1 MSDYDKALTPGSE
14 LLKKHRDVLYKSDL
28 KDVTI
33 DEIGFLSSLNADS
46 YLEPIK
52 DLSGKNIIGYRARY
66 NEEAIKEN
74 KYPSKEGFTPK
85 YRPNENLGN
94 AFFYPHLNTL
104 KPWTQIAKDITTPI
118 FITEGGKKAALL
130 AQYGYAC
137 IGIFGVWNWK
147 TKKKVKNNQDEDEE
161 QSLPIDDFND
171 INWKGRIVY
180 ILFDSDKYKN
190 ISVLL
195 AEAGLWEL
203 LKELGAEVRII
214 NLPFDLEAKGIDDF
228 YVKHEQ
234 DAKEKFEEL
243 ISKATSVALGLVKIA
258 FAEKRKEEIPH
269 FLAEYIKHDKK
280 LINTHLGFHIYSSG
294 YYKKT
299 ESEDSLKLIAAE
311 LLKYAEV
318 VPKPYFLTETVKLLS
333 TYCFIQE
340 QDFNP
345 GNLHN
350 IKNGMLK
357 LDLDSGSINFIS
369 HSSSEYLNYTADV
382 NYLPD
387 LDNASAIDFLEKVI
401 PDKNQRIIALEA
413 IGFAI
418 FPDLR
423 KRFEFTKFTLEYG
436 DGSNGKS
443 IYTDFRERIIGQY
456 ICSSLSLDALTRKEN
471 RFAASSLYKKRAN
484 FSTEN
489 ESSFIRESSTLKQIT
504 SGKSGDKMSVEF
516 KHKQAFFASVNP
528 ILFFAIN
535 KPPVL
540 PANRTFALERRMQV
554 INFSNRFS
562 ANPKD
567 GELLADSRLDN
578 YEYTKDIVSGILNLT
593 LDAIKNMLQR
603 GYIWQGGVSET
614 LKEAVLKGS
623 HKEQFFEEDIEF
635 SPDSEVASDDLHNAY
650 VSYCFQEGIAQE
662 HQNKAGTVKII
673 WNDENNDKACRT
685 PHALSKWINQRFKG
699 QVSGA
704 FLKNTRGNR
713 VRGLK
718 GLKLKNK
725 DVENEVCNRA
735 VLNNEELSQN
745 KQLHTC
751 TVESEQLPIISKEL
765 IEPLKDIKMA
775 DVLKKELEGNAVKQ
789 N

>member
-1 MSDYDKALTPGSE
+1 MSDYDKALTPGSA
-14 LLKKHRDVLYKSDL
+14 LLKEHRDILYKSGL
-28 KDVTI
+28 NDVTI
-33 DEIGFLSSLNADS
+33 DEVGFISSLNGDS

-52 DLSGKNIIGYRARY
+52 DLNGKNIRGYRARY
-66 NEEAIKEN
+66 NEEVIEKNKYSSKEN
-74 KYPSKEGFTPK
+74 CTPK
-85 YRPNENLGN
+85 YRPSENLGN
-94 AFFYPHLNTL
+94 AFFYPHLSNL
-104 KPWTQIAKDITTPI
+104 NWEKIAKNKTVPI
-118 FITEGGKKAALL
+118 FITEGAKKAALL
-130 AQYGYAC
+130 AQYGYSS
-137 IGIFGVWNWK
+137 IGLFGVWNWK
-147 TKKKVKNNQDEDEE
+147 TKKKIKNKEGQEE
-161 QSLPIDDFND
+161 ETSVPIDDFND
-171 INWKGRIVY
+171 IDWKGRIVY

-190 ISVLL
+190 INVQL
-195 AEAGLWEL
+195 AEVGLWEF
-203 LKELGAEVRII
+203 LKELGATVKVI

-228 YVKHEQ
+228 FVKHGMNANQ
-234 DAKEKFEEL
+234 MFEEL
-243 ISKATSVALGLVKIA
+243 ISRATPVSLGIINNCFK
-258 FAEKRKEEIPH
+258 EKRKEEIPH
-269 FLAEYIKHDKK
+269 YLAEYIRCDRK
-280 LINTHLGFHIYSSG
+280 LINTHLGFHLYSSG

-299 ESEDSLKLIAAE
+299 ESEDSLKFIAAE
-311 LLKYAEV
+311 LLKYADV
-318 VPKPYFLTETVKLLS
+318 IPKPHFLAETVKLLS
-333 TYCFIQE
+333 TYCLVQE

-350 IKNGMLK
+350 VKNGILK
-357 LDLDSGSINFIS
+357 LDLDAGSIDFIN
-369 HSSSEYLNYTADV
+369 HSSSDYLNYIADV
-382 NYLPD
+382 SHLPD
-387 LDNASAIDFLEKVI
+387 LDTKLAVDFLEKVI

-443 IYTDFRERIIGQY
+443 IYTDFRERIIGQS
-456 ICSSLSLDALTRKEN
+456 ICSSLSLDALTRKDN

-489 ESSFIRESSTLKQIT
+489 ESSFIRDSSVLKQIT

-578 YEYTKDIVSGILNLT
+578 YEYTKDIVNGILNLT

-603 GYIWQGGVSET
+603 GYIWQDGVSET

-623 HKEQFFEEDIEF
+623 HKEQFFEEDIDF

-650 VSYCFQEGIAQE
+650 VNYCLQEGIAQE
-662 HQNKAGTVKII
+662 YQNKGGAIKIV

-685 PHALSKWINQRFKG
+685 SHALSKWINQRFKG
-699 QVSGA
+699 QVSGV

-713 VRGLK
+713 VRGFK

-725 DVENEVCNRA
+725 DVENEVCNR
-735 VLNNEELSQN
+735 VSSNNEELSQN
-745 KQLHTC
+745 KNLHTC
-751 TVESEQLPIISKEL
+751 TDESKQLL
-765 IEPLKDIKMA
+765 ITNREALKSFGKIQMTDI
-775 DVLKKELEGNAVKQ
+775 LKKELEDDTAKSS
-789 N
+789 